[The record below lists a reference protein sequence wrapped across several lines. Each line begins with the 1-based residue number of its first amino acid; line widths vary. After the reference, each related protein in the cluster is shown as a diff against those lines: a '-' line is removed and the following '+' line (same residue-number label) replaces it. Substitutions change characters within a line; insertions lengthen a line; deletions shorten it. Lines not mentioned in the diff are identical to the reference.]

1 MQGLNLESVTRWL
14 DDNVSLL
21 HGPYQFELIAGGRSN
36 LTFRGE
42 DASGTPFVLRRPPT
56 GHVLESA
63 HDMAR
68 EHRLISAVGQSTVPV
83 PRTYGLC
90 LDTSVNDAP
99 FYVMECVAGEVLD
112 DPAKVAM
119 MSNAARVAASEHLFD
134 VLADLHSLDV
144 DQIGLGDLSKREGYI
159 ERQLKR
165 WTKQWQASKTEEV
178 PVVDAVAER
187 LQARIPVQ
195 HGVSIVHGDY
205 RFGNCLTDIDAG
217 RITAVLDWELCTLG
231 DPMADIGY
239 LGVTWGG
246 QGERGVAS
254 RDPSGEPGFP
264 TYEQMIDRYAA
275 RTRRDMDDLN
285 YYVAFSCWRLAVI
298 SQGVRARFM
307 HGAMGDQDID
317 LENARLSVLE
327 LAERAAQA
335 LA

>member
-1 MQGLNLESVTRWL
+1 MQGLNLQSVTRWL
-14 DDNVSLL
+14 DDNISTL

-36 LTFRGE
+36 LTFRGV

-99 FYVMECVAGEVLD
+99 FYVMECVIGEVLD
-112 DPAKVAM
+112 DPSKVEL
-119 MSNAARVAASEHLFD
+119 MSHEARVAASEHLFD

-165 WTKQWQASKTEEV
+165 WTKQWQASKTEELPVIDAVVARLQERV
-178 PVVDAVAER
+178 PVQR
-187 LQARIPVQ
+187 
-195 HGVSIVHGDY
+195 GVSIVHGDY

-217 RITAVLDWELCTLG
+217 RIKAVLDWELCTLG
-231 DPMADIGY
+231 DPMADLGY
-239 LGVTWGG
+239 LGVAWGG
-246 QGERGVAS
+246 KGERGVAA

-264 TYEQMIDRYAA
+264 PFEAMVDRYAT
-275 RTRRDMDDLN
+275 RTGRDISDLG
-285 YYVAFSCWRLAVI
+285 YYVAFQCWRLAVI

-317 LENARLSVLE
+317 LENARLAVVE
-327 LAERAAQA
+327 LAERAADA
-335 LA
+335 LS